1 MEINPYP
8 STLNLA
14 LVGLQ
19 SRIESELSDSL
30 AVSENFGE
38 FQVRDVKFLKVPDYF
53 PALKDS
59 IVHAGF
65 LGSEIV
71 AKVRTY
77 NDPALRLLLD
87 PRTDQ
92 RKR

>member
-1 MEINPYP
+1 MN
-8 STLNLA
+8 A

-19 SRIESELSDSL
+19 SRIESELSESL

-71 AKVRTY
+71 AKVRT
-77 NDPALRLLLD
+77 
-87 PRTDQ
+87 
-92 RKR
+92 